1 MLVELNSAVRAW
13 HKTIDVQKLNFVLYV
28 FCSRTV
34 RVKMDRDSSEDS
46 IYDAMGETDIED
58 DMDENRVTVE
68 ET

>member
-1 MLVELNSAVRAW
+1 
-13 HKTIDVQKLNFVLYV
+13 
-28 FCSRTV
+28 
-34 RVKMDRDSSEDS
+34 MDRDSSEDS